1 MSPRNAW
8 WPRTRQLALRQ
19 PDHPGESPP
28 GRGGILLRGARLAG
42 PVPTGERKH
51 PVFWLDDRLTPRQP
65 ETPDAVDRMRSF
77 RSCPKRTVTSIDNVR
92 LLLDRRARLGAPIFS
107 STRMRCLRRFFTPAP
122 FPFPIRSRRIAPVW
136 AYDEKALVV
145 VLSRIRNSRRSFELF
160 ALLEMRARRTTSRS
174 TR

>member
-19 PDHPGESPP
+19 PDHPGESPL
-28 GRGGILLRGARLAG
+28 GRGGIYSGAPDWRGRFRPARENIQYFGLTTGLRR
-42 PVPTGERKH
+42 
-51 PVFWLDDRLTPRQP
+51 DRP
-65 ETPDAVDRMRSF
+65 ETPDAADRMRSF

-92 LLLDRRARLGAPIFS
+92 LALDRRARLEAPIFS

-136 AYDEKALVV
+136 AYYEKALVV
-145 VLSRIRNSRRSFELF
+145 VLSRIRNSRRSFGLF
-160 ALLEMRARRTTSRS
+160 ALFEMRARRTTSRS